1 MQELKR
7 RVGRICVAWLL
18 AVIGAVI
25 PLSAQSIEFRYE
37 DHPPFTFEKDG
48 EPAGIFIG
56 ITEQSAKLA
65 GFNIIWK
72 KSTFNRL
79 KRDLEEGVERF
90 CVTGHS
96 KASDSE
102 GKWHTTEAIGHFGR
116 AGFLVRAEDRP
127 DFLKVGSLQ
136 ALFEKTEFVGGF
148 VKGAVYAVPYEKFL
162 ATSHSKHLIT
172 SSTHEQLV
180 QLVAKGRLDF
190 VFINDVM
197 LPSQQALAE
206 GDAKLDFVT
215 FSEMPYGASAHIRCT
230 KAFPAAQVAR
240 LNRGILEA
248 TKKAAQE

>member
-1 MQELKR
+1 MQEITR
-7 RVGRICVAWLL
+7 GASRVCAALLVA
-18 AVIGAVI
+18 AIGAI
-25 PLSAQSIEFRYE
+25 APLSAQSIEFRYE
-37 DHPPFTFEKDG
+37 DHPPFTFEANA

-56 ITEQSAKLA
+56 ITEQSARLA
-65 GFNIIWK
+65 GFNIVWK

-79 KRDLEEGVERF
+79 KRDLEDGIEPF

-96 KASDSE
+96 NATDFE

-116 AGFLVRAEDRP
+116 AGFLVRAADKA

-162 ATSHSKHLIT
+162 ATSHEKHLIT

-180 QLVAKGRLDF
+180 RLVAKGRLDF

-206 GDAKLDFVT
+206 GDAELDFVT
-215 FSEMPYGASAHIRCT
+215 FPEMPYGASAHIRCT
-230 KAFPAAQVAR
+230 KAFPAEWMAR
-240 LNRGILEA
+240 LDRGIREA
-248 TKKAAQE
+248 TKKAAQN